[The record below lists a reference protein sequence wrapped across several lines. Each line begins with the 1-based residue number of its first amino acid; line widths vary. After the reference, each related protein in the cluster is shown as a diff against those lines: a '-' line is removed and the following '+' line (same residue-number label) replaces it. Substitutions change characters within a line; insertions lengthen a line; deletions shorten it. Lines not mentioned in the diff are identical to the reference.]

1 MHPFN
6 HIFDKTIVKATVNSQ
21 TLMFE
26 DNSGVAHCY
35 DAIGCTFD
43 ELDDILEFTQ
53 KGPFYVEWMKPYDV
67 SMFDGNAENIYN
79 AEIKKHVYWKV
90 LTDRGH
96 FYIKLQGTVFGCY
109 DSISVEYR
117 KN

>member
-53 KGPFYVEWMKPYDV
+53 KGPFYVEWMKTLHANNPNLTYTVTD
-67 SMFDGNAENIYN
+67 
-79 AEIKKHVYWKV
+79 KK
-90 LTDRGH
+90 
-96 FYIKLQGTVFGCY
+96 
-109 DSISVEYR
+109 
-117 KN
+117 